1 MKVFKSI
8 LTGLLPILMTIVGVF
23 AMVFGENDDSP
34 GLWLIG
40 LIIIVMASLYNIKRL
55 TFIIFEQTN
64 LLL

>member
-8 LTGLLPILMTIVGVF
+8 LTGLLPILMTIAGVF
-23 AMVFGENDDSP
+23 TMVFGENDDSP

>member
-8 LTGLLPILMTIVGVF
+8 LTGLLPILMTIAGVF